1 MYFFFKFAKREKMKN
16 KILLTSVV
24 AATYALPAT
33 RTSDASGRSYK
44 ISQVV
49 LSLGATIKF

>member
-1 MYFFFKFAKREKMKN
+1 MYFFLKFAKREKMKN